1 MLQICDI
8 GVFLLTSLIYFDK
21 IIFTSKNLR
30 GGIKLVIVANE
41 LSKSYKIPKRK
52 SGIINGLKGMI
63 HREYDEIMALD
74 KVSFEIGEGELV
86 GYIGPNGAGKSTTI
100 KILSGILT
108 PDSGECTVLGKIPY
122 KDRINYVKD
131 IGVVFGQRTQLWW
144 DLPVIDSF
152 ELLKDIYKIP
162 LVDYVEIKKELI
174 EWLNLGGFINTP
186 VRQLSLGQKMRCEL
200 AASLLHSPRVLFLDE
215 PTIGLDAVSKLAVRE
230 FIKKLNK
237 ERGVT
242 VILTTHDMDDIESL
256 CSRVMVI
263 GKGRILSDGS
273 LQSLRNTVSR
283 DRRLILDFDTGAN
296 GFSIEGTTI
305 VKKEKN
311 KLIIDFNP
319 DVITP
324 ANLIATLS
332 SKYNIID
339 ILIENPPIEEIIAKI
354 YGEFNI

>member
-1 MLQICDI
+1 M
-8 GVFLLTSLIYFDK
+8 
-21 IIFTSKNLR
+21 
-30 GGIKLVIVANE
+30 VIVANE
-41 LSKSYKIPKRK
+41 LSKSYKIPIREP
-52 SGIINGLKGMI
+52 GIINGLKSI
-63 HREYDEIMALD
+63 VHREYKEIVALD
-74 KVSFEIGEGELV
+74 KISFKIGEGELV

-108 PDSGECTVLGKIPY
+108 PDSGQCEVLGKVPY
-122 KDRINYVKD
+122 KERINYVKD

-162 LVDYVEIKKELI
+162 KDDYLKNKNELI
-174 EWLNLGGFINTP
+174 QWLNLESFINSP

-256 CSRVMVI
+256 CNRVIVI
-263 GKGRILSDGS
+263 GKGQILSDGS
-273 LQSLRNTVSR
+273 LQSLRNTVSK
-283 DRRLILDFDTGAN
+283 DRRLILDISEGTN
-296 GFSIEGTTI
+296 GFSIEGTNL
-305 VKKEKN
+305 VRKEKN
-311 KLIIDFNP
+311 KLIIDFDP
-319 DVITP
+319 DIITP
-324 ANLIATLS
+324 ADLITILS
-332 SKYNIID
+332 TKYQIKD
-339 ILIENPPIEEIIAKI
+339 ILIENPPIEEIIAKL

>member
-1 MLQICDI
+1 M
-8 GVFLLTSLIYFDK
+8 
-21 IIFTSKNLR
+21 
-30 GGIKLVIVANE
+30 VIEAKE

-52 SGIINGLKGMI
+52 SGVINGFKGMI
-63 HREYDEIMALD
+63 HREYEEIVALD
-74 KVSFEIGEGELV
+74 KVSFEIGQGELV

-108 PDSGECTVLGKIPY
+108 PDSGQCTVLSKVPY

-131 IGVVFGQRTQLWW
+131 IGVVFGQRSQLWW

-162 LVDYVEIKKELI
+162 IVDYVRIKKELI
-174 EWLNLGGFINTP
+174 DWLNLESFVNNP

-200 AASLLHSPRVLFLDE
+200 AASLLHSPKMLFLDE

-256 CSRVMVI
+256 CSRVIVI
-263 GKGRILSDGS
+263 GKGQILSDGN
-273 LQSLRNTVSR
+273 LKTLRDKVANE
-283 DRRLILDFDTGAN
+283 RRLILDFDEGN
-296 GFSIEGTTI
+296 GEFTIAGTTI
-305 VKKEKN
+305 VKQESN
-311 KLIIDFNP
+311 RLILDFNP
-319 DVITP
+319 DIITT
-324 ANLIATLS
+324 ADLIAFLS
-332 SKYNIID
+332 TKYNIKD
-339 ILIENPPIEEIIAKI
+339 IIIENPPIEEVIAEL
-354 YGEFNI
+354 YGEWNI